1 MDSPAQSDAA
11 PAMPDAGTTDLAARR
26 EGKLVR
32 SALDGDGKAIAELVK
47 PHLPLLYRVAARA
60 CGDAS
65 LAEDAVQETLD
76 VAYQKLA
83 QYEPGTSL
91 RAFLAAIAVQRAK
104 TLARGER
111 RRRTREDASAAPES
125 VASPAEWL
133 GAKDLGERVLA
144 ALEQLPDKRRQAVL
158 LRLDGGL
165 SHAEIANELG
175 STERSVRVLVHL
187 ALKELRA
194 VLADVLGDR
203 ASHPEMP
210 EQGARSMS

>member
-1 MDSPAQSDAA
+1 MNSPAHSDAA
-11 PAMPDAGTTDLAARR
+11 PVVPDEGTIDFAARR

-32 SALDGDGKAIAELVK
+32 AALDGDGRAFAELVK
-47 PHLPLLYRVAARA
+47 PHLPVLYRVAARA
-60 CGDAS
+60 CGDAN

-76 VAYQKLA
+76 VTYQRLA
-83 QYEPGTSL
+83 QYQPGTSL
-91 RAFLAAIAVQRAK
+91 RAFLLAVAVRRAK

-111 RRRTREDASAAPES
+111 RRKTREDASMAPERA
-125 VASPAEWL
+125 VSPAEWV
-133 GAKDLGERVLA
+133 GAKRLGERVVA
-144 ALEQLPDKRRQAVL
+144 ALENLPDKRRQAVL

-165 SHAEIANELG
+165 SHAEIAEELG

-203 ASHPEMP
+203 ASQPEMP